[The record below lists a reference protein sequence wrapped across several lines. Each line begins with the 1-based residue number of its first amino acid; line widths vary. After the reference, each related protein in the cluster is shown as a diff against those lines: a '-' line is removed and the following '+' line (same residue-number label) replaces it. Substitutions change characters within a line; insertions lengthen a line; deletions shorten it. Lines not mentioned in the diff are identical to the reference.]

1 MKKISLC
8 TIVKNEEDF
17 IRIFIENAKDF
28 VDEIIVV
35 DIGSFDRSIKYA
47 EELGASVY
55 SFDWNTNP
63 SFAQAKNFAIEKSTG
78 DYVLILDVDEK
89 LMSENKNILK
99 EYINSLE
106 DVQFKIYSFPQ
117 YIYANEERIA
127 GFQYKHVMFPK
138 NSGLKFEKDLHEIIV
153 TEKKDEIPEVEIFDK
168 IKILNYGNIHS
179 LDRNIR
185 KTQDYFE
192 NIFLCAEKYPEDLHY
207 QYYLA
212 IFYYSSSDL
221 QKAVELT
228 NRALKIKYNE
238 NLLSEELFKMY
249 ISDLYKNLLSAY
261 LFNGFYQDIFNAR
274 YEIQK
279 HKIENNSFIFM
290 YLGIASYKLS
300 LFDFAIEY
308 LQKSLDIIQK
318 DESQLKV
325 SFGNK
330 NQKVKIE
337 YYLALSK
344 NEKEGKRLINEES
357 ILTSYL
363 ANNSDD
369 NEIKNILANLYLKA
383 GKISEGIKYLGIS
396 SKDKILN
403 LANNA
408 LTTKEDNK
416 IIAQNIID
424 FYHTNFG
431 ENIESLK
438 IQANIYLAAHDY
450 FRAKTLILKIL
461 ESEKD
466 IDLIDIFLEVLKRG
480 FPHEVDFYRKKFDI
494 KT

>member
-8 TIVKNEEDF
+8 TVVKNEEDF
-17 IRIFIENAKDF
+17 IRVFIENAKDF

-47 EELGASVY
+47 EELGANVHN
-55 SFDWNTNP
+55 FDWNTNP
-63 SFAQAKNFAIEKSTG
+63 SFAQAKNFAIEKAIG

-89 LMSENKNILK
+89 LMSENKNVLK

-106 DVQFKIYSFPQ
+106 EIQFKIYSFPQ

-153 TEKKDEIPEVEIFDK
+153 TEKKDEIPEVEIFEK

-192 NIFLCAEKYPEDLHY
+192 NLVLCAEKYPDDLHY
-207 QYYLA
+207 QYFLA
-212 IFYYSSSDL
+212 SFYYSSGDL

-228 NRALKIKYNE
+228 NKALKIPYNE
-238 NLLSEELFKMY
+238 NLISEELFKMY

-279 HKIENNSFIFM
+279 HKIEHDSFIFM
-290 YLGIASYKLS
+290 YLGIASYKLGM
-300 LFDFAIEY
+300 FNFAIEY
-308 LQKSLDIIQK
+308 LEKALSIIEK
-318 DESQLKV
+318 DEDQLKV

-330 NQKVKIE
+330 NQKVKIQ
-337 YYLALSK
+337 YYLALST
-344 NEKEGKRLINEES
+344 NEKEGKIIFNEEN

-363 ANNSDD
+363 SNNSED
-369 NEIKNILANLYLKA
+369 NEIKNILANLYLRK
-383 GKISEGIKYLGIS
+383 GKVPEALKYLGLS
-396 SKDKILN
+396 SKVKILS
-403 LANNA
+403 LANN
-408 LTTKEDNK
+408 
-416 IIAQNIID
+416 
-424 FYHTNFG
+424 
-431 ENIESLK
+431 
-438 IQANIYLAAHDY
+438 
-450 FRAKTLILKIL
+450 
-461 ESEKD
+461 
-466 IDLIDIFLEVLKRG
+466 
-480 FPHEVDFYRKKFDI
+480 
-494 KT
+494 